1 MELVSGVFVYKPS
14 QVLSLLLSILWCVL
28 TGKISANT
36 SFSPWYLYTDLSWSS
51 IHSHPQWGPG
61 RGRKTPR
68 GPMSVWGLHR
78 GRGWSGEV
86 LPANHQRA
94 HGPGHA
100 PHFALT
106 WPAGVNPARPG
117 WTWHAVA
124 GRVYWNSVSRRK
136 TLETQPISSPGPCK
150 QLHAA
155 TVLLLWSYRLR
166 GFTGAVFSHT
176 SVFSHYTNDVLHSV
190 AFCSVVTQWNI
201 TVLST
206 SWITTQMVV
215 LLLHRYPFK

>member
-36 SFSPWYLYTDLSWSS
+36 WFSPWYLYTDLSWSS

-136 TLETQPISSPGPCK
+136 TLETQPISSPEPAPFTWAV
-150 QLHAA
+150 QAA
-155 TVLLLWSYRLR
+155 TCCDS
-166 GFTGAVFSHT
+166 AS
-176 SVFSHYTNDVLHSV
+176 
-190 AFCSVVTQWNI
+190 SVV
-201 TVLST
+201 LSAERFYRCSFQSHLCFLT
-206 SWITTQMVV
+206 
-215 LLLHRYPFK
+215 LH